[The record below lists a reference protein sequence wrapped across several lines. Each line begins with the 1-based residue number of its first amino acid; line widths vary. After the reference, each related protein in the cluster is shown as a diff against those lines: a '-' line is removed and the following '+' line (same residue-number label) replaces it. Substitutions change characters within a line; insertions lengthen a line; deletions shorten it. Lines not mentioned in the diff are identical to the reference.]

1 MTCSLSSHPARLAAL
16 GILACTYAHSAAAQD
31 GGVSPVV
38 TVVVN
43 TSGQA
48 RISDEP
54 ARSNV
59 PLIDQRVSLGAGD
72 ELMFYSPAGR
82 AAVVAHGPAQFEV
95 YSRDADTLAVELIS
109 GSLMA
114 TSRVPQ
120 GRQPLYVLMRD
131 ANGAL
136 LVEAALAPGRNAF
149 SRDAEVITVGHE
161 SPDDPSATM
170 TLLYST
176 ERLTVPAGRQWTLRG
191 DRAEIGGFAPRDL
204 EGVGLALGVA
214 GARNERVQV
223 EDGLFSSVI
232 DWDKRSQAAAVRPVL
247 QQVTFRAEIRQ
258 VAFAVSPVIAVTGT
272 AGAPTSTLSF
282 GGANS
287 VPVLSPAASSVG
299 GVSAVTNINRR
310 AVGLLTSS
318 GSRGLGFGGLSL
330 LSIPGF
336 QGGIRTTGP
345 SGLAGTR

>member
-1 MTCSLSSHPARLAAL
+1 VIPLRFVRASRFAAL
-16 GILACTYAHSAAAQD
+16 GVVLVLAGEAAAQD

-43 TSGQA
+43 ASGEA
-48 RISDEP
+48 RISGEP

-59 PLIDQRVSLGAGD
+59 PLIDQSVSLAEGD
-72 ELMFYSPAGR
+72 ELMFYSRAGR
-82 AAVVAHGPAQFEV
+82 AALVARGPAQLEV
-95 YSRDADTLAVELIS
+95 YLRGADSVAVELIS

-114 TSRVPQ
+114 TSRLPQ

-136 LVEAALAPGRNAF
+136 LVEAALAPGLSTF
-149 SRDAEVITVGHE
+149 SRKAELIAVGYE
-161 SPDDPSATM
+161 SPDDPSAVM
-170 TLLYST
+170 SLLYST
-176 ERLTVPAGRQWTLRG
+176 EKLNVPAGRQWTLRG
-191 DRAEIGGFAPRDL
+191 DRTEIDGFAPRDL
-204 EGVGLALGVA
+204 EAEGQALGVA
-214 GARNERVQV
+214 GARSERLQV
-223 EDGLFSSVI
+223 EDGLFSNVI

-258 VAFAVSPVIAVTGT
+258 VAFAVSPVIAVAGS

-282 GGANS
+282 GGANT

-336 QGGIRTTGP
+336 QGGNRTTGP